1 MGLDGSAVGRRGLVG
16 GWAARGIG
24 MVTRVAKD
32 KKPKTTIL
40 SLFGPGVLCVKFNFL
55 ILGFCRG
62 NLLNFGIP
70 AKFE

>member
-1 MGLDGSAVGRRGLVG
+1 
-16 GWAARGIG
+16 